1 MAITLSVCYSAIYP
15 NKINWGMKDEM
26 LGSKKALSVVEG
38 PCGNRQELFVYG
50 ELGDDREIGPD
61 GV

>member
-1 MAITLSVCYSAIYP
+1 MQ
-15 NKINWGMKDEM
+15 DEM
-26 LGSKKALSVVEG
+26 LGSKKARWLKVPAEID
-38 PCGNRQELFVYG
+38 NNLFILG